1 MQQYSVRTDH
11 SSNSGYVQPCGA
23 CMHINTIFQNLC
35 VWTLCTSNPKGSVR
49 LAFDDGSGGCCCTVE
64 VRKRSNLDGLSVCSE
79 LREGR
84 RGRARLFYTPY
95 FSLRWPHPSFFLR
108 KFYLLS
114 HVELLRTSNDCRTSI
129 PSLGRSYDALW
140 YVPSAPDAAATF
152 VLVSPLQRPHLWSR
166 LRVKP

>member
-64 VRKRSNLDGLSVCSE
+64 VRKRSNLDGLPICMFGASRGPAWPSSTFLYPLPLSPVASSLFLSTEILPPLSRRTITDLERLSYLDTFTGTFIRCALVCSI
-79 LREGR
+79 
-84 RGRARLFYTPY
+84 RAR
-95 FSLRWPHPSFFLR
+95 RR
-108 KFYLLS
+108 DN
-114 HVELLRTSNDCRTSI
+114 VCV
-129 PSLGRSYDALW
+129 G
-140 YVPSAPDAAATF
+140 VAAAEAA
-152 VLVSPLQRPHLWSR
+152 PLE
-166 LRVKP
+166 